1 MKKGYIVLMGADFNY
16 LFQDKFISDYLQKNR
31 GIIVPSV
38 SRSLN
43 SILFINLQQLP
54 RTPVN
59 FPEILLRWIIFVN
72 RKRIENNEEIIIT
85 YEIIKSCPIWK
96 VIEMPIKNL
105 SLTKESLNKSKGPV
119 PSRKTNKI
127 GSINKKSK

>member
-1 MKKGYIVLMGADFNY
+1 MLMGADFNY

>member
-1 MKKGYIVLMGADFNY
+1 MLGNEFNS

-54 RTPVN
+54 RQPIN

-72 RKRIENNEEIIIT
+72 RKRIENGEEILIT

-96 VIEMPIKNL
+96 VIEMPITRLN
-105 SLTKESLNKSKGPV
+105 LTKESLNKNKGPV
-119 PSRKTNKI
+119 PTRKTVKM

>member
-1 MKKGYIVLMGADFNY
+1 M
-16 LFQDKFISDYLQKNR
+16 
-31 GIIVPSV
+31 PSV

-54 RTPVN
+54 RQPIN

-72 RKRIENNEEIIIT
+72 RKRIENGEEILIT

-96 VIEMPIKNL
+96 VIEMPITRLN
-105 SLTKESLNKSKGPV
+105 LTKESLNKNKGPV
-119 PSRKTNKI
+119 PTRKTVKM